1 MAESPA
7 ESEGHLGWQ
16 KDQKSAQEH
25 ALPAQVIGR
34 VDGELSDRLTMIQGE
49 RPAASAYDR
58 TIGQALSI
66 GGGMCHF
73 IANAKH
79 L

>member
-1 MAESPA
+1 V
-7 ESEGHLGWQ
+7 
-16 KDQKSAQEH
+16 
-25 ALPAQVIGR
+25 LPAQVIGR
-34 VDGELSDRLTMIQGE
+34 VDGELSDRLTMIQRE

-66 GGGMCHF
+66 GGGMRHF